1 MISPIGNEITVQTV
15 IFSTKEPLRTLAE
28 KIAVGELC
36 RIFRK
41 RNLLPA

>member
-15 IFSTKEPLRTLAE
+15 IFFNKRALAE